1 MTKTEYV
8 FCSCKNTA
16 EIFKTMYLSLIE
28 QIRIAVAQAPSS
40 QRQHYCNSLQV
51 TISHQQ

>member
-1 MTKTEYV
+1 MTKTKYV
-8 FCSCKNTA
+8 FRSCKNTA
-16 EIFKTMYLSLIE
+16 EILKTMYLSLIE

-40 QRQHYCNSLQV
+40 QRQRYSNSLQV